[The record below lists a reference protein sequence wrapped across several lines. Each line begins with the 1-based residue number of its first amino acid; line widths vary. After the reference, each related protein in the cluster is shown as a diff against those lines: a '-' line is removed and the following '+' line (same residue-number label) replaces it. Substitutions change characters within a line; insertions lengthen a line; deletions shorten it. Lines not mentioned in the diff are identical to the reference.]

1 MSYCTCMML
10 GYMHKANK
18 ISAYICIALY
28 SLLSSFIYMK
38 SWQSCAFYMLNACF
52 IKHLGLWIISEYT
65 IRMPVVCN

>member
-10 GYMHKANK
+10 GSMHKANK

-52 IKHLGLWIISEYT
+52 IKHLGLWIISVYT